1 MKRSAASVA
10 VIGFAS
16 VVCTVLLLTF
26 SHMTLSNPYFNVAA
40 MHYPFI
46 MAY

>member
-10 VIGFAS
+10 VIGFTS

-26 SHMTLSNPYFNVAA
+26 SHMTLSNPYFNIAA
-40 MHYPFI
+40 MHYPFV